1 MSIKNGREKVDVKK
15 TGLILSGGGARAAYQ
30 VGVLKAIHNI
40 LPKGHYNPF
49 DIISGTS
56 AGAINGVALASY
68 AENYRIGIRHLERI
82 WMHFS
87 CDQIGRHRPW

>member
-1 MSIKNGREKVDVKK
+1 MEVKK

-30 VGVLKAIHNI
+30 VGVLKAIHKI

-56 AGAINGVALASY
+56 AGAINGVGLASY
-68 AENYRIGIRHLERI
+68 AE
-82 WMHFS
+82 
-87 CDQIGRHRPW
+87 